1 MQKEFPSFFLVPQ
14 RKSGGTQRQHE
25 AAAAVYGQAKHL
37 RAVSCNRA
45 AEDEQPQRQQH
56 QAELAHHGN
65 NELADVLARVMLN
78 AEIRLAL

>member
-1 MQKEFPSFFLVPQ
+1 MKQPLLYMDKPN
-14 RKSGGTQRQHE
+14 TC
-25 AAAAVYGQAKHL
+25 
-37 RAVSCNRA
+37 RAVSGDRA